1 MDLDRHKENVISFYR
16 MAFHGN
22 PREAVERYVGKNIF
36 SIIRWLKMGKKALS
50 IILNAC
56 MQSSLK
62 KYRVCAMRCR
72 RGVSGATFIT
82 TLAGRRTICYHGLFP
97 SKRIR

>member
-22 PREAVERYVGKNIF
+22 PREAVERYVGEKYIQHNPVVED
-36 SIIRWLKMGKKALS
+36 GKEGFINYFERMHAEFPEKV
-50 IILNAC
+50 
-56 MQSSLK
+56 SSLCDALPK
-62 KYRVCAMRCR
+62 
-72 RGVSGATFIT
+72 GVSGATFIT